1 LVLKLKKKTSSKKNP
16 KLDAKNIGCTVCG
29 TNRGMVH
36 KYGLNVCRRCFREVA
51 SKIGF
56 KKLS

>member
-1 LVLKLKKKTSSKKNP
+1 MKKKTSSKKNP